1 MSVTLVEG
9 ASAAPPQQP
18 AAEKES
24 KPTATQAADIA
35 SAKVAARLSGKRVEA
50 LSERTEN
57 STTWVNKSGSLTTE
71 MSSGPVRFQRD
82 GQWVDVDVDL
92 VRQSDGS
99 VEAQAHPAGLS
110 LAGKGG
116 ALPKSLAAAA
126 KAPARDL
133 VTLGSGDE
141 QITLQWRGGLPAPE
155 LDGTRATY
163 PDALPDADVVVEA
176 TRTGFEQFVE
186 INKRPATGAYSYTLP
201 LETEGLK
208 VKQLKDGSLVFTE
221 AKSGK
226 KKRAV
231 MPAPVMW
238 DASVDKVSGEH
249 TNRGEVGLKVVK
261 TDDGVDLVVTP
272 DADFL
277 ADPKTT
283 YPVTVDPSTSALS
296 NVFDTYVQQ
305 GETRDWST
313 DTELDLGNPGT
324 KNADGTPRTARSFI
338 TWNTAPISDALVV
351 DAKLSL
357 WNFHSSNY
365 TGTSCP
371 TQPWEVWSTGAASTS
386 SRWAAPNQPAWTAQ
400 KATSSETR
408 GNSSCSTQPDGWI
421 NADVSTLAQE
431 WASARASRSHMGL
444 RAADESSTRQWKR
457 VNSANA
463 ASNPPKL
470 VVTYNYRPRTGTK
483 QEAGPPYFSYG
494 GSYVVNTATP
504 TLRDSFVDADGDKVN
519 GTFQIFDN
527 ATNTQVG
534 NVIVSPYVPSGQV
547 ASVTV
552 PAGVLTNGRTYKF
565 RTNPY
570 DGAHYNTGWS
580 AWKTFT
586 VDTTAPAAP
595 AKVTSADYPSGKW
608 SKGAGQAG
616 RFTVTPPASDHNW
629 LEWSMDGQTWAKVAT
644 GGVGGDKDVA
654 ITPAENGV
662 QSLLVRAVDKAD
674 NRSPVVTYSFNVGAG
689 GFLRPASG
697 DRTARRLILEAESDG
712 GKYDGVSFS
721 WRRSAADPW
730 QQVPA
735 GDVTLD
741 GTALAQW
748 PAALAGGK
756 NAPLTWNSTGT
767 VKPDGT
773 IELKAD
779 FTGPGGATGSTDPIS
794 IVVDRNS
801 SGAASEDIGPG
812 SVNLLTGDY
821 SISEEDVSYFDVA
834 VTRTASSRRPDAGAQ
849 QEDQAAIFGP
859 QWVSGFEAQLTESDY
874 THLKKVSDT
883 AVSVVL
889 ADDDPIHF
897 TATAAKN
904 GWVPEPGAEEMV
916 LKGSVNGAFTL
927 SDSAG
932 TVTHFTRADPQ
943 TTTWQVSSTLHDGLS
958 HTTTT
963 VLSENVAAVNGE
975 KLARPTRII
984 APTSA
989 VSASACAA
997 DPATKGCRVLEYVY
1011 ASTTTATP
1019 SDLGDF
1025 AGQVKEIRLWST
1037 APKAAS
1043 ATSKS
1048 VQMYQYD
1055 ETGKLR
1061 RTWNPQI
1068 TPGLPTRYSYDAA
1081 GRVTSLAPPGE
1092 LPWNFTYGK
1101 AGNDPAVGE
1110 GMLLKATRAALKRG
1124 TAGTTEGEATTSVVY
1139 DVPLS
1144 GSAAP
1149 YSMNKDAVRAWGQR
1163 SVPVD
1168 AAAVLP
1174 ADTVPSSHAG
1184 PALAPADYRRATVHY
1199 LDASGQS
1206 TNTVEP
1212 GGRIESTDYDRFGNI
1227 VRVLSAGNRETALG
1241 TTAGAKE
1248 ALADL
1253 GLSALPS
1260 AERAE
1265 LLSTRSVYDETG
1277 AQELE
1282 KFGPTGRVDLARDL
1296 KSGSTTLVSAGSSVI
1311 ARSWT
1316 SKRYDEGRPTDDSF
1330 VTSNQVTS
1338 TTEGAQVREHPAVMA
1353 DAQLTTVGYD
1363 WVKGLPTKVVQDPAG
1378 LAITTTTE
1386 YDAQGRVTRQGAP
1399 GTGGTDAGTQVS
1411 AYWSA
1416 TGTGACAG
1424 RPEWADLLCTA
1435 GPAGDITGG
1444 GANPG
1449 QLPTMTAE
1457 YNWWGDTA
1465 RTTEKA
1471 GASTRTIT
1479 HSHDAA
1485 GRPVSVTTTGGIGTA
1500 VPTATTTYDPDTGR
1514 AVKSTSPTGGTI
1526 TRAYDDLGRLISY
1539 TDADGGTTTTEYDL
1553 LNRPVQ
1559 VGNSVPSTVTYTYDT
1574 AVDARGLATKV
1585 SDSVAGD
1592 FSATYDADGATA
1604 TEKLP
1609 GGYTL
1614 KQVKDAAGAVVERLY
1629 TRDSDGA
1636 TVFSD
1641 AVTSTIHGQAST
1653 RAGWS
1658 HQSYDYD
1665 NAGRL
1670 TRVEDTSDNACTLRT
1685 YTLDKRSNRTG
1696 TAKATGAAGVACP
1709 TSAGAVTGR
1718 SYDSADR
1725 VAGAGHVYD
1734 AFGRTTAL
1742 PGSTLSYYTN
1752 DLVRQ
1757 QVAGKQRQTWELDAT
1772 LRFRSWTVEADN
1784 AGTWTRTTAKT
1795 NHYGDDGDNPSW
1807 IAENTQGAV
1816 TRNVASA
1823 TGMFAATTGKT
1834 SGTVLQLSNTH
1845 GDIALQLPLDTSVAP
1860 KALDSDEN
1868 GAPREGSDAQR
1879 YGWFGGKQRSSETLS
1894 GLVLMGVRL
1903 YDPSTARFLQVDP
1916 IFGGN
1921 CNAYDFVCAD
1931 PVNGTDL
1938 DGRCGAW
1945 GNPFKSC
1952 DKWRIL
1958 MWSRSPG
1965 SHWKTI
1971 REGSKGNVK
1980 ANGVKYGKFGLRH
1993 IKDKHVGRGKKSAWR
2008 SSSTMLSDLKKALT
2022 SGKWRYQWG
2031 DSRNGKWDIYY
2042 TYWTGCGCRKKK
2054 KYTVTV
2060 HYRTVAAPDGKP
2072 LGVTSAYINRR

>member
-18 AAEKES
+18 AGEKES
-24 KPTATQAADIA
+24 KPAATQAADIA

-141 QITLQWRGGLPAPE
+141 QITLQWRGGLPAPQ

-186 INKRPATGAYSYTLP
+186 INERPATGAYSYTLP

-386 SRWAAPNQPAWTAQ
+386 SRWAAPNQPAWTTQ

-421 NADVSTLAQE
+421 NADVTTLAQE
-431 WASARASRSHMGL
+431 WASAKASRSHMGL

-494 GSYVVNTATP
+494 GSYVVDTTTP
-504 TLRDSFVDADGDKVN
+504 TLRDTFVDADGDKVN

-595 AKVTSADYPSGKW
+595 AKVASADYPSGKW

-644 GGVGGDKDVA
+644 GGAGGDKDVA
-654 ITPAENGV
+654 ITPADNGA

-756 NAPLTWNSTGT
+756 NTPLTWNATGT

-834 VTRTASSRRPDAGAQ
+834 VTRTASSRRPEAGAQ

-883 AVSVVL
+883 AVSVML

-963 VLSENVAAVNGE
+963 VLSENVAVNGE

-1037 APKAAS
+1037 APGAAS

-1124 TAGTTEGEATTSVVY
+1124 TADTTEGEATTSVVY

-1163 SVPVD
+1163 SIPVD

-1184 PALAPADYRRATVHY
+1184 SALAPADYRRATVHY

-1316 SKRYDEGRPTDDSF
+1316 SKRYDEGRPTDGSF

-1485 GRPVSVTTTGGIGTA
+1485 GRPVSVTTTGGIGAA

-1696 TAKATGAAGVACP
+1696 TAKAAGAAGVACP

-1834 SGTVLQLSNTH
+1834 IGTVLQLSNIH

-1868 GAPREGSDAQR
+1868 GAPRGGGDAQR